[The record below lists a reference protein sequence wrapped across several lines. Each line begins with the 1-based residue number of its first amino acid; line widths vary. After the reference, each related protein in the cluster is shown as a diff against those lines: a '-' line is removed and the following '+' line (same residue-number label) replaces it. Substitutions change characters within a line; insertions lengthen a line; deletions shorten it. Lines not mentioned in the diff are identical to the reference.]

1 VSGVAVA
8 AERRARARVSP
19 QRTSWPRAARLRP
32 GQEVY
37 ILNISAGGALVESIN
52 RLKPGARIELHLL
65 GPARCVVPGR
75 IDRCRVIGIE
85 PMLFEAAIAFE
96 EPLADAGSE

>member
-1 VSGVAVA
+1 
-8 AERRARARVSP
+8 
-19 QRTSWPRAARLRP
+19 
-32 GQEVY
+32 
-37 ILNISAGGALVESIN
+37 
-52 RLKPGARIELHLL
+52 
-65 GPARCVVPGR
+65 VVPGR